1 MDRKTT
7 EELNELSKKVFGAS
21 SRWRKLVENGVQQ
34 PMERDKEV
42 MVPTRDG
49 RNVEMKTFTEK
60 KTVLKRYTV
69 DEIRDLMKRLASP
82 TPEVA
87 TNEQS

>member
-21 SRWRKLVENGVQQ
+21 SRWRKLVENGIKQ

-49 RNVEMKTFTEK
+49 RSVEKKIFTEK
-60 KTVLKRYTV
+60 KLVLKRYSV
-69 DEIRDLMKRLASP
+69 DEVRDLMKSLLSP
-82 TPEVA
+82 AEKG
-87 TNEQS
+87 